1 MALRTLEFPW
11 PNGTPNLAAGATFT
25 SPLINVLTER
35 PAASDT
41 WECISAKLEIYCHNN
56 GAAAFDMASYTIG
69 FGRGTTL
76 PTTADYTTE
85 VTTNATVGIKAGTLM
100 FSRDLTSWFN
110 TTLTASD
117 KSSLVAGSGTG
128 IGYTFSLTTSGGTTI
143 SLTNFTAKLIITVH
157 VTESAGK
164 PLRRCNMVRI
174 PMDGR
179 LGHLPLTT
187 TWTAYAV
194 GNLPALNTFL
204 PEGGKT
210 IQAAWVEIEGNDQ
223 SSGTADLGLA
233 MRCDNIVG
241 SDVTFGSTI
250 KSQNL
255 ANFFKLHYLIPSAY
269 WTAAYTLNLLAVC
282 GVGTKNAFYHP
293 SFVLHVVY
301 TYTPASTTRCLISQM
316 LVHGHEAPFGRV
328 NINERVKALI
338 QEQNPTLVQ
347 SGVVMNWTCSSNST
361 KGVRVKMEGHA
372 DYAYLTAAS
381 AGSIAT
387 QAGQEQY
394 SFRFDPGGAL
404 GAGVS
409 IARGMN
415 DLSIMFY
422 QTAQSTNDTSNRP
435 AMINFRTYL
444 NYTCDAPS
452 SDYETY
458 PEFGGTGPY
467 TYNNMSRTIYKGL
480 FSSNS
485 LPQFQETG
493 LITSNMNIPNNY
505 GEDGRYVTNLAMDWR
520 ALVFGQS
527 ANVRMGVLRMTTEPK
542 GQAFLPAGVAYAQ
555 WAELG
560 VGVSKSDAGSVISFR
575 CDFNRHFRPSWYHPA
590 DQGLD
595 WFLVD
600 RRFLVENQRDVVIC
614 SDSCMWET
622 SSGIFQTKFGS
633 VVKAGESLT
642 GQVVDVF
649 DQNDVHVYEATC
661 NAAGSF
667 SAIVFDDT
675 IQYYAVA
682 RRGLKAGSS
691 LLF

>member
-1 MALRTLEFPW
+1 MALRTLEFPFQ
-11 PNGTPNLAAGATFT
+11 NGTPNLAAGATFT
-25 SPLINVLTER
+25 SPLINVLTEK
-35 PAASDT
+35 PASGDT
-41 WECISAKLEIYCHNN
+41 WECISARLEIYCHNN

-76 PTTADYTTE
+76 PTTSDYTTE
-85 VTTNATVGIKAGTLM
+85 VTTNATTGIKAGTLM

-110 TTLTASD
+110 TTLTATD
-117 KSSLVAGSGTG
+117 KSTLIAGGGTG
-128 IGYTFSLTTSGGTTI
+128 VGYTFSLTTSGGTTI

-164 PLRRCNMVRI
+164 PQRRCNMVRI

-179 LGHLPLTT
+179 LGQLPLTT

-210 IQAAWVEIEGNDQ
+210 IQAVWVEIEGNDQ
-223 SSGTADLGLA
+223 SGGTADVGLA

-241 SDVTFGSTI
+241 SDVTFGTTI

-282 GVGTKNAFYHP
+282 GSGTKNAFYHP

-301 TYTPASTTRCLISQM
+301 TYTPASTTRCLVSQM
-316 LVHGHEAPFGRV
+316 LVTGYESPFFRT
-328 NINERVKALI
+328 NTLNKVKALI

-361 KGVRVKMEGHA
+361 KGIRVKMEGHA

-415 DLSIMFY
+415 DLAIMFY
-422 QTAQSTNDTSNRP
+422 QTGQSSNDTSNRP
-435 AMINFRTYL
+435 SMINFRVYL
-444 NYTCDAPS
+444 NYTCDAPNNA
-452 SDYETY
+452 YETF
-458 PEFGGTGPY
+458 PEFNGSGPY
-467 TYNNMSRTIYKGL
+467 PYNYMSRTIYKGL

-493 LITSNMNIPNNY
+493 LVTANLNIAGNY
-505 GEDGRYVTNLAMDWR
+505 GEDLRYVTNLAMDWR
-520 ALVFGQS
+520 ALTLGES
-527 ANVRMGVLRMTTEPK
+527 ANVRMGVLRMTAEPG
-542 GQAFLPAGVAYAQ
+542 GQAYLVTGAAYAQ
-555 WAELG
+555 WAELAIG
-560 VGVSKSDAGSVISFR
+560 SSKSGAASMVSFR
-575 CDFNRHFRPSWYHPA
+575 CDFNRHFRPNYNAPA
-590 DQGLD
+590 DRGLD
-595 WFLVD
+595 WFSVD
-600 RRFLVENQRDVVIC
+600 RRFMVENQRDVVVC
-614 SDSCMWET
+614 SDSCLWET
-622 SSGIFQTKFGS
+622 SSGIFQTKIGS

-661 NAAGSF
+661 NSAGSF